1 MRSIS
6 IDNIPI
12 KGINNNMNWTV
23 EFTNKTRKQK
33 DKLPV
38 RVRELLFQLVRDIQ
52 KTGPVRGD

>member
-1 MRSIS
+1 
-6 IDNIPI
+6 
-12 KGINNNMNWTV
+12 MNWTV
-23 EFTNKTRKQK
+23 EFTNKTHKQK